1 MQAQIFSVMF
11 TSLSFTPATFDAL
24 KLPEMRK
31 YDITQQGGHN
41 RWPNF
46 SGYPLMRIGLLF
58 AKGLTL
64 KYEKDY
70 VLYHSIKA
78 PFK

>member
-31 YDITQQGGHN
+31 YDITQQGTQSLAQFQRLPYNAHGTPF
-41 RWPNF
+41 RERT
-46 SGYPLMRIGLLF
+46 YPKVRKRLRTVY
-58 AKGLTL
+58 KS
-64 KYEKDY
+64 
-70 VLYHSIKA
+70 SI
-78 PFK
+78 